1 MTTPGSRFEGIIGTG
16 EPANR
21 GVLRT
26 KPRILTGFTCRPSA
40 TTSGSRSWGWTP
52 GREPGTQQSQ
62 HRVLGSGYTQ
72 EVDLLTLVKD
82 VAAQFAQQVSSP
94 EQSNKLAVGCGRPGG
109 ELLNK
114 Q

>member
-1 MTTPGSRFEGIIGTG
+1 M
-16 EPANR
+16 
-21 GVLRT
+21 
-26 KPRILTGFTCRPSA
+26 
-40 TTSGSRSWGWTP
+40 
-52 GREPGTQQSQ
+52 
-62 HRVLGSGYTQ
+62 Q